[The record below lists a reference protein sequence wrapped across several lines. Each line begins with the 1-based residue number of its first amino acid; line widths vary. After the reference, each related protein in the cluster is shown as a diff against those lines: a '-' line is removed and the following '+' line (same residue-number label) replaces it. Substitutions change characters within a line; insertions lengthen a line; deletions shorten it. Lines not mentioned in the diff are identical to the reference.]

1 MGDVRPFAARPQQEE
16 RGPRM
21 TGIQGHEAG
30 ATAAQSREVGRPG
43 RHLADPLQALD
54 LAEELVQLRD
64 EETWRRAGRHA
75 RTLVKDADLRVGL
88 IALRAGMRMEEHHAP
103 GRITIQT
110 LVGRLALRVA
120 DQTVELPVGHI
131 LTLGPAI
138 PHDVEAR
145 EESAFLLTIA
155 WPT

>member
-1 MGDVRPFAARPQQEE
+1 MAIDRHPGAQDLSSAGHRPGETTGTDERAPQQMATTVFTFDLVGELARLHAE
-16 RGPRM
+16 QAWQRGDRN
-21 TGIQGHEAG
+21 AK
-30 ATAAQSREVGRPG
+30 
-43 RHLADPLQALD
+43 
-54 LAEELVQLRD
+54 
-64 EETWRRAGRHA
+64 
-75 RTLVKDADLRVGL
+75 TLVKDADLRVVL

-110 LVGRLALRVA
+110 IVGRLALRVA
-120 DQTVELPVGHI
+120 GQTVDLPMGHL

-155 WPT
+155 WPS

>member
-1 MGDVRPFAARPQQEE
+1 
-16 RGPRM
+16 M
-21 TGIQGHEAG
+21 TGIQGH
-30 ATAAQSREVGRPG
+30 ATRVAAAQPHDAERPG

-54 LAEELVQLRD
+54 LAEELARLRD
-64 EETWRRAGRHA
+64 EATWRRAGRHA
-75 RTLVKDADLRVGL
+75 RTLVKDADLRVVL
-88 IALRAGMRMEEHHAP
+88 IALGPGTRMEEHHAP

-110 LVGRLALRVA
+110 LAGRLALRVGE
-120 DQTVELPVGHI
+120 QTVALPAGHV
-131 LTLGPAI
+131 LTLGPGI

>member
-1 MGDVRPFAARPQQEE
+1 VAEIPEHGAGLATEQAGDAARP
-16 RGPRM
+16 GL
-21 TGIQGHEAG
+21 
-30 ATAAQSREVGRPG
+30 
-43 RHLADPLQALD
+43 HLADPLLALD
-54 LAEELVQLRD
+54 ISAELARLRD
-64 EETWRRAGRHA
+64 EETWQRTGRHA
-75 RTLVKDADLRVGL
+75 RTLVKDADLRVVL
-88 IALRAGMRMEEHHAP
+88 IALGAGMRMEEHHAP

-110 LVGRLALRVA
+110 IVGRLTLRA
-120 DQTVELPVGHI
+120 AGQTVDLPVGHL

>member
-1 MGDVRPFAARPQQEE
+1 
-16 RGPRM
+16 M
-21 TGIQGHEAG
+21 TGIQGHEARV
-30 ATAAQSREVGRPG
+30 AAAQPDETGRPG

-54 LAEELVQLRD
+54 LVEELARLR
-64 EETWRRAGRHA
+64 EEATWQRTGRHA
-75 RTLVKDADLRVGL
+75 RTLVKDTDLRVVL
-88 IALRAGMRMEEHHAP
+88 IALRAGNRMEEHHAP

-110 LVGRLALRVA
+110 LAGRLALRVGE
-120 DQTVELPVGHI
+120 QTVALPAGRV
-131 LTLGPAI
+131 LTLGPGI